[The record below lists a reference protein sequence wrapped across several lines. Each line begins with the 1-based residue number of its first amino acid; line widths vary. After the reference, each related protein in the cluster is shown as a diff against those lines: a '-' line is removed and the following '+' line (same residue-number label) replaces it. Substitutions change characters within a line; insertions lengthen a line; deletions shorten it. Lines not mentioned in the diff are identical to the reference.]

1 MPDSCSVG
9 PTNEDTERMSE
20 RALVDWGSE
29 DLLPK
34 GRQIDDW
41 TAGDDLDFTV
51 RQRRRRI
58 TGEHQAVR
66 ATGTDHAAPR
76 ARATART
83 VIVEQDAGAAGR
95 GADRVGPPAPL
106 HAVDGSRDDRRT
118 VSITG
123 RPADVRPA
131 PRLREVE
138 PRRRPS
144 RSPVD
149 QAVSRPDRIALY
161 AVGLGFVLILI
172 AALTGGA

>member
-1 MPDSCSVG
+1 
-9 PTNEDTERMSE
+9 MSE

-29 DLLPK
+29 DLLPQ

-58 TGEHQAVR
+58 TGEHQVVRSAAADHGVPRTR
-66 ATGTDHAAPR
+66 ATPVPDVAEIVAAPR
-76 ARATART
+76 ALR
-83 VIVEQDAGAAGR
+83 
-95 GADRVGPPAPL
+95 
-106 HAVDGSRDDRRT
+106 AVDVADAERRT
-118 VSITG
+118 VAITG
-123 RPADVRPA
+123 RPADVRQA
-131 PRLREVE
+131 QRLREVE

>member
-1 MPDSCSVG
+1 MPVSCSVG

-76 ARATART
+76 TRATART
-83 VIVEQDAGAAGR
+83 VIVEQDAGGAG
-95 GADRVGPPAPL
+95 RVGPPMPL
-106 HAVDGSRDDRRT
+106 HAVDGSPDGRRT

-161 AVGLGFVLILI
+161 AVGLGVVLILI

>member
-1 MPDSCSVG
+1 
-9 PTNEDTERMSE
+9 MSQ

-29 DLLPK
+29 ALLPQ
-34 GRQIDDW
+34 GRQVDDW

-58 TGEHQAVR
+58 TGEHQVVRPAAADHGEARTR
-66 ATGTDHAAPR
+66 ATP
-76 ARATART
+76 RT
-83 VIVEQDAGAAGR
+83 VILEQDAGALPTSAAAVAR
-95 GADRVGPPAPL
+95 PAL
-106 HAVDGSRDDRRT
+106 RAVEVAEGERRT
-118 VSITG
+118 VAITG

>member
-1 MPDSCSVG
+1 
-9 PTNEDTERMSE
+9 MSE

-29 DLLPK
+29 DLLPQ

-58 TGEHQAVR
+58 TGEHQAARVP
-66 ATGTDHAAPR
+66 ASDHGAPR
-76 ARATART
+76 ARAAART
-83 VIVEQDAGAAGR
+83 VIVEQDAGTRARHDAHP
-95 GADRVGPPAPL
+95 DSPAPRTPL
-106 HAVDGSRDDRRT
+106 RVVEESQERRT
-118 VSITG
+118 VAITG
-123 RPADVRPA
+123 RPADVRPV

-149 QAVSRPDRIALY
+149 QAVSQPDRIALY
-161 AVGLGFVLILI
+161 AVGLGVVLILI